1 MLKASYVG
9 DKKIEVTPCEIIE
22 PAPDE
27 VQIDVAFVG
36 LCGTDLHIIH
46 GNMDA
51 RVSTPLA
58 FGHEMS
64 GVITRLGKDVSGW
77 SIGEHVTVMPLEW
90 DGTCPACLDGYQH
103 ICQNLNFV
111 GIDSPGALSGVW
123 NVKSNLLVRLPQS
136 LSLSDAALV
145 EPVAVAVH
153 DVIRSAA
160 KVGQKV
166 VILGGGPIG
175 VLIASVLKHRGIEA
189 QISEIDAGRRKL
201 IAEMG
206 LVTIDPSQG
215 DLAEYVSTW
224 TAGKGADVVFEVSG
238 AAAAVTQSTQLAK
251 VRGRIVIVAIHGTPR
266 EVNLQRVFWR
276 ELEIV
281 GVRVYERSDFE
292 EAINLLTS
300 GAIPTE
306 KLITKRVPVT
316 EINSAVSQLESG
328 QAMKIL
334 IDMSGSAK

>member
-9 DKKIEVTPCEIIE
+9 EKTIEVTQCDIND
-22 PAPDE
+22 PAHDE
-27 VQIDVAFVG
+27 VQIEVAFVG

-46 GNMDA
+46 GNMDN

-64 GVITRLGKDVSGW
+64 GVITGLGGDVSGW
-77 SIGEHVTVMPLEW
+77 LIGEHVTVMPLEW

-123 NVKSNLLVRLPQS
+123 NVKSNLLVRLPKA
-136 LSLSDAALV
+136 LSLTDAALV

-153 DVIRSAA
+153 DVIRSEAQA
-160 KVGQKV
+160 GQKV

-189 QISEIDAGRRKL
+189 RISEIDAGRRKL
-201 IAEMG
+201 IEGMG
-206 LVTIDPSQG
+206 LVTIDPGQE
-215 DLAEYVSTW
+215 DLGEFVSNW
-224 TAGKGADVVFEVSG
+224 TSDKGADIVFEVSG
-238 AAAAVTQSTQLAK
+238 AASAVTQCTQLAK
-251 VRGRIVIVAIHGTPR
+251 VRGRIVIVAIHGVPR

-292 EAINLLTS
+292 EAINLLLT

-306 KLITKRVPVT
+306 KLITKKVPIT

-334 IDMSGSAK
+334 IDMTGRAK